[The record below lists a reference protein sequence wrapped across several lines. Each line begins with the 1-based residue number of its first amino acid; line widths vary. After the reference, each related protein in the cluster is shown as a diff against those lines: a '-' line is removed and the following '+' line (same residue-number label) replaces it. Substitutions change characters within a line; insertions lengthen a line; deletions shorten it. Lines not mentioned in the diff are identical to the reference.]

1 MESSIMPVLVDSSN
15 SPQDFFSILPP
26 DWQREIAPV
35 WENYQTSAKI
45 KTLNIN
51 KQVIGGGILFSTV
64 SPDTMQYKEE
74 ALHWFG
80 LGYVY
85 IGFLFIAEK
94 YRGKNYGSLWLHEV
108 EKHTQHN
115 KFWLTIDDYELVK
128 FYEPNG
134 FQLVKK
140 ISLPDWDEWV
150 LIKN

>member
-1 MESSIMPVLVDSSN
+1 MESSITPVLVDSST

-35 WENYQTSAKI
+35 WESYKASAKI
-45 KTLNIN
+45 KTLTLGNE
-51 KQVIGGGILFSTV
+51 VVGGGILFSTV
-64 SPDTMQYKEE
+64 SPDTTQYKEE

-80 LGYVY
+80 LGYIY
-85 IGFLFIAEK
+85 IGFLFIDEK
-94 YRGKNYGSLWLHEV
+94 HRGKHYGSLWLQEV
-108 EKHTQHN
+108 EKTTQHN